1 MFTSPNRRGRL
12 LVVAATASMALGAL
26 ATPAGPA
33 FAARVI
39 GPVVAPPPLV
49 TAFPSRDFVSVAEP
63 GGVAPTT
70 TWTHPGSP
78 VQTSTSTAPGLATAL
93 GLVDINHVTAPCWSS
108 PLTAP
113 TSNMSPGDTITV
125 RTAGAAN
132 QQLSM
137 AVADVRTAQARLA
150 AGSSTKVVVTG
161 SAKDPV
167 SGLQFAPGLLQVR
180 LIAKKAAFTF
190 NNRRDLR
197 AVLGGRGDGVL
208 AYNAPGSATNF
219 SFTATFE
226 LLGGKNT
233 TAALAVA
240 NAGQAAAAQTRG
252 LVLNDPA
259 APTAM
264 TIFETPIAGDGVV
277 HGTAPGC

>member
-1 MFTSPNRRGRL
+1 
-12 LVVAATASMALGAL
+12 MAL
-26 ATPAGPA
+26 
-33 FAARVI
+33 ARR
-39 GPVVAPPPLV
+39 L
-49 TAFPSRDFVSVAEP
+49 RDSY
-63 GGVAPTT
+63 G
-70 TWTHPGSP
+70 
-78 VQTSTSTAPGLATAL
+78 
-93 GLVDINHVTAPCWSS
+93 
-108 PLTAP
+108 
-113 TSNMSPGDTITV
+113 
-125 RTAGAAN
+125 
-132 QQLSM
+132 
-137 AVADVRTAQARLA
+137 
-150 AGSSTKVVVTG
+150 K
-161 SAKDPV
+161 
-167 SGLQFAPGLLQVR
+167 QVR